1 MAPEDA
7 AGRRVSEG
15 LTPYQI
21 AAVREMVKMEIN
33 IDPRIVAGLL
43 ASYDAQAQ
51 RAHDLGNELF
61 KLRLATD
68 EGADIPGGPR

>member
-1 MAPEDA
+1 M
-7 AGRRVSEG
+7 SEG

-21 AAVREMVKMEIN
+21 DAVRSMVTLGLN
-33 IDPRIVAGLL
+33 VDPRIVAGLL
-43 ASYDAQAQ
+43 AAYDAQAQ